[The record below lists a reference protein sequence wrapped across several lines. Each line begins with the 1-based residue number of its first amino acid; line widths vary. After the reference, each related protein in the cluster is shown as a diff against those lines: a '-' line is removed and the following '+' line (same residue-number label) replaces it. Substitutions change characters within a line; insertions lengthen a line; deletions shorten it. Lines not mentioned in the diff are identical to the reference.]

1 MKPEQFIREY
11 GVDKAREVVAQALE
25 GHNKFDVSKNQTV
38 EIYKTRNHLVDLRH
52 LKRLVESVDY
62 VLIHG
67 YEKSKEII
75 KNAPLGAE
83 CYSWLLGNSGVR
95 DKTVELTKL
104 KQAIADYEL
113 IYGEEGASHE

>member
-1 MKPEQFIREY
+1 MKPEHFIREF
-11 GVDKAREVVAQALE
+11 GVEKAREVVAQALE

-104 KQAIADYEL
+104 KQAIADYES

>member
-1 MKPEQFIREY
+1 MKATQFIKDHSLE
-11 GVDKAREVVAQALE
+11 KAREVVAQALE